1 MKGMSGSLAVAA
13 TSKKNGNPAQEGGF
27 EIFTHNG
34 TKCMYGAMDE
44 EDGVTLVV
52 DIPRYETYI
61 IIVADPVISKN
72 DMLGMLDK
80 LKF

>member
-1 MKGMSGSLAVAA
+1 
-13 TSKKNGNPAQEGGF
+13 
-27 EIFTHNG
+27 
-34 TKCMYGAMDE
+34 MDE
-44 EDGVTLVV
+44 DDGVTLIV

-61 IIVADPVISKN
+61 IIAADPVISKN